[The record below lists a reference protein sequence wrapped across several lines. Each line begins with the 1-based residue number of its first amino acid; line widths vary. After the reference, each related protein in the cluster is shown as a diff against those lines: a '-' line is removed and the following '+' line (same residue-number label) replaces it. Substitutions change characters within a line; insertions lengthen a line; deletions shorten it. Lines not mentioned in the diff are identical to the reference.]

1 MGSFGLIC
9 ENVGGGFVLLKRIKI
24 KSTTATTTPGFVNQN
39 GQMVVRDT
47 GFGSETFSGQRVY
60 QLRCGK
66 CGNEYGANGTD
77 LFKRLCPKCQGGAAG
92 EKLRERGPGLFG

>member
-1 MGSFGLIC
+1 M
-9 ENVGGGFVLLKRIKI
+9 VRKI
-24 KSTTATTTPGFVNQN
+24 KMPRTAPTTTPGFVNQN

-47 GFGSETFSGQRVY
+47 GFGSETFPGQRVY

-66 CGNEYGANGTD
+66 CALDYGANGTD
-77 LFKRLCPKCQGGAAG
+77 VFKRLCPGCQGGVVG

>member
-1 MGSFGLIC
+1 M
-9 ENVGGGFVLLKRIKI
+9 KRIKI

-47 GFGSETFSGQRVY
+47 GFGSETFPGQRVY

-66 CGNEYGANGTD
+66 CAIEYGSNGTD
-77 LFKRLCPKCQGGAAG
+77 VFKRLCPKCQGGAVG
-92 EKLRERGPGLFG
+92 EKLRERGLSLFDGLDASEI